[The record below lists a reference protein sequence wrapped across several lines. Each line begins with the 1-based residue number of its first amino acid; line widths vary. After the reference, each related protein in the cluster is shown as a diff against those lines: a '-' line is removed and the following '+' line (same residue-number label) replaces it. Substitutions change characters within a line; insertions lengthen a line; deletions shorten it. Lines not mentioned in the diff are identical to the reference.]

1 MTVAAQVRDG
11 TAQPNNF
18 DASVINSLFPTPLL
32 DMRSL
37 NAHACNSSLSLADRV
52 QALEVPPPRAHGN
65 SHTEFRYVSGK
76 SRYVQVLEELVQKRD
91 NARGVSRLDGF
102 ACLTQVP
109 PPFLPPPFPPP
120 PFPLP

>member
-32 DMRSL
+32 DMRAL

-52 QALEVPPPRAHGN
+52 QALEVPPPPRPWQFPHRIPVR
-65 SHTEFRYVSGK
+65 FR
-76 SRYVQVLEELVQKRD
+76 
-91 NARGVSRLDGF
+91 
-102 ACLTQVP
+102 
-109 PPFLPPPFPPP
+109 
-120 PFPLP
+120 